1 MSESI
6 CVSVHFRVST
16 LVPMPFSI
24 SFGEFV
30 KYVNNYFPIK
40 IEKHTEMSYIKSFV
54 PIKQDQEDG
63 TQHV

>member
-1 MSESI
+1 
-6 CVSVHFRVST
+6 
-16 LVPMPFSI
+16 MPFSI